1 MIFTRVPRIP
11 YLILL
16 GLFSFQIGCQSG
28 SAEKTENNDTYTYT
42 VEWIDLFNGK
52 DLNNW
57 IPKISK
63 HEVGENY
70 QNTFQV
76 KDGKLI
82 VNYDGY
88 ESFDDQYGHIFYDKP
103 FSAYYLAVE
112 YRFIGEQAP
121 NGPGWAW
128 RNSGA
133 MLHGQD
139 PRTMLRDQD
148 FPISVE
154 AQLLGGPEEGERT
167 TSNLCTPGT
176 NVVMDGELFT
186 PHCTSSSSDT
196 YRGDQWVR
204 ATFLVLK
211 DSLIQH
217 FLGGEVV
224 MEYTKPQIG
233 GGNVAPVDE
242 AIKQDGQLLTGGFL
256 SFQSESHPIEFRKI
270 ALVDLESIYDNTEL
284 LDQTVKDLII
294 QEKSLGQ

>member
-1 MIFTRVPRIP
+1 MKLQPAP
-11 YLILL
+11 YFLTLLL
-16 GLFSFQIGCQSG
+16 GFLMVAATGCQSDSS
-28 SAEKTENNDTYTYT
+28 SATNQDESYQI
-42 VEWIDLFNGK
+42 EWRDLFNGK
-52 DLNNW
+52 DLENW
-57 IPKISK
+57 IPKIRT
-63 HEVGENY
+63 HEIGENY

-76 KDGKLI
+76 RDGKLV

-88 ESFDDQYGHIFYDKP
+88 TSYDDQFGHLFYDEP

-112 YRFIGEQAP
+112 YRFVGEQAP

-148 FPISVE
+148 FPISIE
-154 AQLLGGPEEGERT
+154 AQLLGGPDEGERT

-176 NVVMDGELFT
+176 NVVMNGELFT
-186 PHCTSSSSDT
+186 PHCTSSSSAT

-217 FLGGEVV
+217 YLDGEVV
-224 MEYTKPQIG
+224 LEYSQPQIG
-233 GGNVAPVDE
+233 GGNASPVDE
-242 AIKQDGQLLTGGFL
+242 EVFVEGQLLTGGYI

-270 ALVDLESIYDNTEL
+270 ALVDLDPIYNNREL
-284 LDQTVKDLII
+284 LEKTIHVLIN
-294 QEKSLGQ
+294 QEKSVHR

>member
-1 MIFTRVPRIP
+1 MFWVMTSVIWTA
-11 YLILL
+11 
-16 GLFSFQIGCQSG
+16 IGCQSG
-28 SAEKTENNDTYTYT
+28 SAEDEEKTMNPEITW
-42 VEWIDLFNGK
+42 VDLFNGK
-52 DLNNW
+52 DLDNW

-63 HEVGENY
+63 HEVGDNY
-70 QNTFQV
+70 QNTFRV
-76 KDGKLI
+76 VDGKMT

-88 ESFDDQYGHIFYDKP
+88 ESFDSQYGHIFYDKP

-112 YRFIGEQAP
+112 YRFVGEQATG
-121 NGPGWAW
+121 GPGWAW

-139 PRTMLRDQD
+139 PRSMLKDQD
-148 FPISVE
+148 FPISIE
-154 AQLLGGPEEGERT
+154 AQLLGGPEDGERT

-186 PHCTSSSSDT
+186 PHCTNSSSET

-217 FLGGEVV
+217 YLGGEVV
-224 MEYTKPQIG
+224 LEYTKPQIG
-233 GGNVAPVDE
+233 GGNVDPVSSE
-242 AIKQDGQLLTGGFL
+242 VKEDGQLLTGGYL

-270 ALVDLESIYDNTEL
+270 ALVDLEPVYDDKAVLDKTIKEL
-284 LDQTVKDLII
+284 ISK
-294 QEKSLGQ
+294 EKSMTE

>member
-1 MIFTRVPRIP
+1 MMNTKNFP
-11 YLILL
+11 LIYFILSIL
-16 GLFSFQIGCQSG
+16 VFILFGCQSG
-28 SAEKTENNDTYTYT
+28 TAEHNETTKTFA
-42 VEWIDLFNGK
+42 VEWIELFNGK
-52 DLNNW
+52 DLEHW

-63 HEVGENY
+63 HEVGNNY

-76 KDGKLI
+76 RDGKMI

-88 ESFDDQYGHIFYDKP
+88 ESFDEQYGHIFYDKP
-103 FSAYYLAVE
+103 YSAYYLAVE
-112 YRFIGEQAP
+112 YRFVGEQAP

-148 FPISVE
+148 FPISIE

-186 PHCTSSSSDT
+186 PHCTSSSSAT

-204 ATFLVLK
+204 ATFLVLR

-217 FLGGEVV
+217 FLDGEVV
-224 MEYTKPQIG
+224 LEYTKPQIG
-233 GGNVAPVDE
+233 GGNVAPVDD
-242 AIKQDGQLLTGGFL
+242 AIKQDGKPLTGGYL

-270 ALVDLESIYDNTEL
+270 ALVDLEPIYDDTEVL
-284 LDQTVKDLII
+284 KNVVQDLIA
-294 QEKSLGQ
+294 QEKPQN